1 MKPMPQ
7 SSKNKPDTEA
17 HSQNGSK
24 AWFNKIP
31 KTFDLRQS
39 PRFAPFLQRKY
50 QRWGL
55 LIVTSLLAASIMVPQ
70 SFRYY
75 SLTVGEPAAET
86 IVSPISFKVIDQAAT
101 EKIKDEVLKSV
112 LPVYD
117 YDDEVVNDV
126 QQRVANAFGFM
137 RDYFAMEA
145 KYKEHAA
152 DKTVAGSPA
161 AEETQGAKTSFRPL
175 NENELRMRFENLLGA
190 SVPPSS
196 FQILKSYGFSV
207 RIERDITS
215 LVVPIMLRGVVLS
228 RDLLRR
234 DGKQGVLLFTKS
246 SKKLEPLKDISSI
259 IDLNEAFEMIDTDD
273 RDYTRDQALSLSIR
287 QIAKDLIYVN
297 ITYNRAKSEALK
309 SEALATVKPVFFQI
323 SKGEPIIKQG
333 EPANEGHL
341 RKLAGLNR
349 SNPAYSRYMIFL
361 GIASIL
367 VILLRLSLYFS
378 EKYLDRSG
386 YATQDL
392 LLFCLLVLGSI
403 ILVRFVCSLSPLL
416 GKAAQDLNIRS
427 ILYAAPIA
435 TAPMLASLMVDAR
448 IALLVAVLTSL
459 ACAFTVEGDVYLFF
473 YYFVAGL
480 VGLHGMTR
488 ISDRTSVLRG
498 GLVVGVV
505 SMLSILAIKMALGQ
519 LTNMH
524 DVYEI
529 GLGFVGGILSGLLV
543 SGLAPLLEPL
553 GYTTNIRLLEIANL
567 NHPLLKT
574 MSMEAPG
581 TYHHSMMVGNLAE
594 AGAELIGA
602 NPLLA
607 KAGGLYHDVGKVGN
621 KFKPSY
627 FIENHVS
634 GANPHDKLEPSMSA
648 LILISHVKNGVEK
661 AREYRIPEPII
672 DIIQQHHGTTLIKFF
687 FNKALEKAAKG
698 QTTVPED
705 KYHYP
710 GPRPRTK
717 EAALVMMADVTE
729 AAIRTLADPTPA
741 QIRKRVQTLIYGLFA
756 EGQLDESSLTL
767 KDIHA
772 VVNTFSRTFQAI
784 LHTRIEYPDD
794 GATQDKQHGD
804 SHKQPADALGN
815 RLGRPAEQG
824 QADLGR
830 IRLQ

>member
-1 MKPMPQ
+1 MPQ
-7 SSKNKPDTEA
+7 SQTRNKSDAETNG
-17 HSQNGSK
+17 QNG
-24 AWFNKIP
+24 AMNWFNKMP
-31 KTFDLRQS
+31 KALDPRHSPTFG
-39 PRFAPFLQRKY
+39 RFWHSRY
-50 QRWGL
+50 QRWVL
-55 LIVTSLLAASIMVPQ
+55 LIVTSLS
-70 SFRYY
+70 SRYY
-75 SLTVGEPAAET
+75 SLTVGEPAQET
-86 IVSPISFKVIDQAAT
+86 IISPISFKVIDQAAT
-101 EKIKDEVLKSV
+101 EKIKDDVLKSV

-117 YDDEVVNDV
+117 FDDEVLNDV
-126 QQRVANAFGFM
+126 QQRVANAFAFM
-137 RDYFAMEA
+137 REYLSMEA
-145 KYKEHAA
+145 QHKAPA
-152 DKTVAGSPA
+152 SDKGSPSSSA
-161 AEETQGAKTSFRPL
+161 VDGKQGDKASFRPL
-175 NENELRMRFENLLGA
+175 DDAALRTRFENLLGA
-190 SVPPSS
+190 PVPPSS
-196 FQILKSYGFSV
+196 FEILKSYGFSV

-215 LVVPIMLRGVVLS
+215 IVVPVMLRGIVLS
-228 RDLLRR
+228 RELLRR
-234 DGKQGVLLFTKS
+234 DGKQGILLFSKS

-259 IDLNEAFEMIDTDD
+259 LDLHEAFELIDTDN
-273 RDYTRDQALSLSIR
+273 RDYSRDPALSLSIR

-297 ITYNRAKSEALK
+297 ITYNRVKSETLK

-323 SKGEPIIKQG
+323 SKGEPIINAG

-341 RKLAGLNR
+341 RKLAGLNK

-361 GIASIL
+361 GIAMIL
-367 VILLRLSLYFS
+367 VVLLRLSLYFS
-378 EKYLDRSG
+378 ETYLDRSG

-392 LLFCLLVLGSI
+392 LLFCLLVVGSI

-416 GKAAQDLNIRS
+416 GKASEDLNVRS
-427 ILYAAPIA
+427 ILYVAPIA
-435 TAPMLASLMVDAR
+435 TAPMLASLMVNAR

-473 YYFVAGL
+473 YYFVAGV
-480 VGLHGMTR
+480 VGLHGMTKV
-488 ISDRTSVLRG
+488 SDRTSVLRG

-505 SMLSILAIKMALGQ
+505 SMLCILAIKMALGQ
-519 LTNMH
+519 LTNPR

-529 GLGFVGGILSGLLV
+529 GLGFVGGILCGLLV

-553 GYTTNIRLLEIANL
+553 GFTTNIRLLEIANL
-567 NHPLLKT
+567 NHPLLKN

-602 NPLLA
+602 NPVLA
-607 KAGGLYHDVGKVGN
+607 RVGGLYHDVGKVGN

-627 FIENHVS
+627 YIENHIS

-687 FNKALEKAAKG
+687 FNKAVEKASKG
-698 QTTVPED
+698 AASVPED

-710 GPRPRTK
+710 GPKPQTK

-729 AAIRTLADPTPA
+729 AAIRTLSEPTPA
-741 QIRKRVQTLIYGLFA
+741 QIRKRVQTLIHALFA
-756 EGQLDESSLTL
+756 EGQLDESSMTL

-772 VVNTFSRTFQAI
+772 IINTFCRTFQAI
-784 LHTRIEYPDD
+784 LHTRIEYPEENLV
-794 GATQDKQHGD
+794 QDKKHGD
-804 SHKQPADALGN
+804 SHKQQSDALGN
-815 RLGRPAEQG
+815 RLVRPAGESNT
-824 QADLGR
+824 DFGR

>member
-1 MKPMPQ
+1 MPQ
-7 SSKNKPDTEA
+7 SQNRIKTETEA
-17 HSQNGSK
+17 NGQNGTRN
-24 AWFNKIP
+24 WFTRIL
-31 KTFDLRQS
+31 KTSDTLQTT
-39 PRFAPFLQRKY
+39 RFGRFLQKKY
-50 QRWGL
+50 QRWGV
-55 LIVTSLLAASIMVPQ
+55 LIVTSLIAASIMVPQ

-86 IVSPISFKVIDQAAT
+86 IISPISFKVIDQAAT
-101 EKIKDEVLKSV
+101 EKIKDDVLKSV

-117 YDDEVVNDV
+117 FDDEVVNDV
-126 QQRVANAFGFM
+126 QHRVASAFSFM
-137 RDYFAMEA
+137 RQYLSEEA
-145 KYKEHAA
+145 QHKEHAA
-152 DKTVAGSPA
+152 DKTVGNSPVSDDKQA
-161 AEETQGAKTSFRPL
+161 VKTSFRPL
-175 NENELRMRFENLLGA
+175 DDTALRTRFENLIGA
-190 SVPPSS
+190 PVPPSS
-196 FQILKSYGFSV
+196 FEILKSYGFSV

-215 LVVPIMLRGVVLS
+215 IVVPVMLRGIVLS
-228 RDLLRR
+228 RELIRR
-234 DGKQGVLLFTKS
+234 DGKQGILLFIKS

-259 IDLNEAFEMIDTDD
+259 LDLHEAFELIDTDD
-273 RDYTRDQALSLSIR
+273 RDFSRDPALSLSIR

-297 ITYNRAKSEALK
+297 ITYNRVKSEALK

-323 SKGEPIIKQG
+323 SKGEPIIKAG

-341 RKLAGLNR
+341 RKLAGLNK

-361 GIASIL
+361 GIALIL
-367 VILLRLSLYFS
+367 MLLLRLTLYFS
-378 EKYLDRSG
+378 ETYLDRSG

-403 ILVRFVCSLSPLL
+403 LLVRFVCSLSPLL
-416 GKAAQDLNIRS
+416 GKTTEDLSIRS
-427 ILYAAPIA
+427 VLYVAPIA
-435 TAPMLASLMVDAR
+435 TAPMLASLMVNAR

-459 ACAFTVEGDVYLFF
+459 VCAFTVEGDIYLFF
-473 YYFVAGL
+473 YYFVGGL
-480 VGLHGMTR
+480 VGLHGMTK
-488 ISDRTSVLRG
+488 ISDRTSVLQA
-498 GLVVGVV
+498 GLVVGMV

-519 LTNMH
+519 LTNVR

-529 GLGFVGGILSGLLV
+529 GLGFTGGILCGLLV

-607 KAGGLYHDVGKVGN
+607 RVGGLYHDVGKVGN

-627 FIENHVS
+627 YIENHVS

-661 AREYRIPEPII
+661 AKEYSLPEPII
-672 DIIQQHHGTTLIKFF
+672 DIIQQHHGTALIKFF

-698 QTTVPED
+698 PVSVPED

-710 GPRPRTK
+710 GPKPQTK

-729 AAIRTLADPTPA
+729 AAIRTLAEPTPA
-741 QIRKRVQTLIYGLFA
+741 QIRKRVQSLIHGLFQ

-772 VVNTFSRTFQAI
+772 IINTFSRTFQAI
-784 LHTRIEYPDD
+784 LHSRIEYPEENML
-794 GATQDKQHGD
+794 QDKQYGD
-804 SHKQPADALGN
+804 SHKKASEALGDRLGTPADN
-815 RLGRPAEQG
+815 SVT
-824 QADLGR
+824 DLGR

>member
-1 MKPMPQ
+1 MPQ
-7 SSKNKPDTEA
+7 SQTRNRTETDTNG
-17 HSQNGSK
+17 QNGAK
-24 AWFNKIP
+24 TWLNKIP
-31 KTFDLRQS
+31 KTWDTRQS
-39 PRFAPFLQRKY
+39 PRLVHFLQKKY

-55 LIVTSLLAASIMVPQ
+55 LIVTSLIAASIMVPQ

-86 IVSPISFKVIDQAAT
+86 IISPISFKVIDQAAT
-101 EKIKDEVLKSV
+101 EKIKDDVLKSV

-117 YDDEVVNDV
+117 FDDEVVNDV
-126 QQRVANAFGFM
+126 QQRVANGFGFM
-137 RDYFAMEA
+137 RDYLSIETQRR
-145 KYKEHAA
+145 EHAA
-152 DKTVAGSPA
+152 DKAGPSTSVADEKQDS
-161 AEETQGAKTSFRPL
+161 KTFRPL
-175 NENELRMRFENLLGA
+175 DDPALRTRFENLLGA
-190 SVPPSS
+190 PVPPSS
-196 FQILKSYGFSV
+196 FEILKSYGFSV
-207 RIERDITS
+207 RIERDVTS
-215 LVVPIMLRGVVLS
+215 IIVPVMLRGIVLS

-234 DGKQGVLLFTKS
+234 DGKQGILLFTKS

-259 IDLNEAFEMIDTDD
+259 LDLHEAFELIDTDD
-273 RDYTRDQALSLSIR
+273 RDYSRDPALSLSIR

-297 ITYNRAKSEALK
+297 ITYNRVKSEALK

-323 SKGEPIIKQG
+323 SKGEPIIKEG

-341 RKLAGLNR
+341 RKLAGLNK

-361 GIASIL
+361 GIALIL
-367 VILLRLSLYFS
+367 MLLLRLSLYFS
-378 EKYLDRSG
+378 ERYLDRSG

-392 LLFCLLVLGSI
+392 LLFCLLVVGAI

-416 GKAAQDLNIRS
+416 GKASEDLNIRS

-435 TAPMLASLMVDAR
+435 TAPMLASLMVNAR

-488 ISDRTSVLRG
+488 VSDRTSVLRG

-505 SMLSILAIKMALGQ
+505 SMLSILAIKMAVGQ
-519 LTNMH
+519 LTNLR
-524 DVYEI
+524 DVYDI
-529 GLGFVGGILSGLLV
+529 GLGFVGGILCGLLV

-574 MSMEAPG
+574 MSMQAPG

-602 NPLLA
+602 NPVLA
-607 KAGGLYHDVGKVGN
+607 RVGGLYHDVGKVGN

-627 FIENHVS
+627 YIENHVS

-661 AREYRIPEPII
+661 AREYRISEAII
-672 DIIQQHHGTTLIKFF
+672 DIIQQHHGTALIKFF

-698 QTTVPED
+698 PTSVPED

-710 GPRPRTK
+710 GPKPQTK

-729 AAIRTLADPTPA
+729 AAIRTLAEPTPA
-741 QIRKRVQTLIYGLFA
+741 QIRKRVQTLIHGLFT

-772 VVNTFSRTFQAI
+772 IINTFSRTFQAI
-784 LHTRIEYPDD
+784 LHTRIEYPEENIV
-794 GATQDKQHGD
+794 QDKQHGD
-804 SHKQPADALGN
+804 PHKQPSDAVGN
-815 RLGRPAEQG
+815 RLGRPGDERET
-824 QADLGR
+824 DFGR